1 MSTTKQSQTGF
12 SGIVELIEV
21 KQRRRLANLLYTRTR
36 VSQLAAEHRSHGLD
50 DAIELYALQLE
61 VEQVLSDEFPAAF
74 EAHIPMWAEEEAAA
88 EHHPRVVAETCS
100 LCEAIAKHLDGDFDA
115 PLAA

>member
-1 MSTTKQSQTGF
+1 MSTTKQSKTKFRGV
-12 SGIVELIEV
+12 IELDEV
-21 KQRRRLANLLYTRTR
+21 KRRRRLQNLLYTRTR

-61 VEQVLSDEFPAAF
+61 VEQVLADEFPSAF
-74 EAHIPMWAEEEAAA
+74 EEHISSWAEQEALA

-100 LCEAIAKHLDGDFDA
+100 LCQAI
-115 PLAA
+115 